1 MKIEKPAFLQN
12 RQTIGV
18 TAPSFG
24 CTIEPYITRF
34 EHAQRQ
40 LQNRGY
46 KLKIG
51 KTVYASDGLGIST
64 NPKIA
69 AKELEEFYLN
79 DQIDAIISAGGG
91 ETMCETVEHIDFEK
105 LRGAKPKWFMGYSD
119 NTNFIFPL
127 ATITGVQG
135 IYGPC
140 VTAFGKPWA
149 ETENYSI
156 EILEGKRTGVC
167 GFEKFQLPE
176 EDEEEKDP
184 LAPLVLNGKKVLK
197 SFVFE
202 GETMRAA
209 AKEEKIMA
217 EGIVLGGCLDVLANI
232 CGAKLDNVKDFN
244 RQAEKIIWVIESCDA
259 NPMEIRRQVWHLK
272 NAGWFDKVSAFVV
285 GRPLASFSG
294 EMMGVNKYNAVTD
307 ILRDFCVP
315 VIMDADIGHVA
326 PTIPLVIGA
335 NAKMNVCGNNISFD
349 FWQ

>member
-1 MKIEKPAFLQN
+1 MQIKKPAFLHN
-12 RQTIGV
+12 GQTIGI

-24 CTIEPYITRF
+24 CTIEPYVTRF
-34 EHAQRQ
+34 EHAQKQ

-64 NPKIA
+64 NPKTA
-69 AKELEEFYLN
+69 AKELEEFYLD

-105 LRGAKPKWFMGYSD
+105 LGNAKPKWFMGYSD

-127 ATITGVQG
+127 ATISGVQG

-140 VTAFGKPWA
+140 ITAFGRQWA
-149 ETENYSI
+149 QTEKYSI
-156 EILEGKRTGVC
+156 ELLEGKRSSVA
-167 GFEKFQLPE
+167 GFENFQLPE
-176 EDEEEKDP
+176 DDDKETDP

-197 SFVFE
+197 NFVFE
-202 GETMRAA
+202 GETMRSAQ
-209 AKEEKIMA
+209 KEETIEA
-217 EGIVLGGCLDVLANI
+217 NGIVLGGCLDVLANL
-232 CGAKLDNVKDFN
+232 CGTKLDNVSAFN

-285 GRPLASFSG
+285 GRPYASFSG
-294 EMMGVNKYNAVTD
+294 EMMGVNKHNAVTD

-315 VIMDADIGHVA
+315 IILDADIGHVA
-326 PTIPLVIGA
+326 PMFPLVIGA
-335 NAKMNVCGNNISFD
+335 NVKLNVTGNDISFS
-349 FWQ
+349 FWL